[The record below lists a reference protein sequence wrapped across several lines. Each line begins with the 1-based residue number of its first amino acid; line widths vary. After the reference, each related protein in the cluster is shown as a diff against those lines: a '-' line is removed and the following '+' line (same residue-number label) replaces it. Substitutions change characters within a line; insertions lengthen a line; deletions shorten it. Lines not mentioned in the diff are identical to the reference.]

1 MILQRARQEGMGPES
16 LKRPLGFENCSMVC
30 YHGNRSQIPVGVT
43 METDAQKGVYSTV
56 KVQLDTL

>member
-1 MILQRARQEGMGPES
+1 MGPES